1 MKVEDVLGW
10 LMNYLTRNEFLDN
23 WIVSFLSLL
32 AYRPFFLCVYVCV
45 SHRQFSSALL
55 LLILVANKEII
66 TFCPFSQVKISFLTH
81 LQNICSTAIRVLFIF
96 FFTFFF

>member
-32 AYRPFFLCVYVCV
+32 AYRPFFLCVFFCVFMCVCLIDNSV
-45 SHRQFSSALL
+45 ALSSY
-55 LLILVANKEII
+55 
-66 TFCPFSQVKISFLTH
+66 SS
-81 LQNICSTAIRVLFIF
+81 S
-96 FFTFFF
+96 